1 MLKLLKYNFKEVRW
15 FYFWE
20 IVIVTLMASF
30 MIWNSK
36 GTINENGV
44 SYKVGMGV
52 NEYRNMLVLFSTYI
66 MIIHLG
72 FNIVITNIQL
82 SDRKSKLLF
91 LTDISGKKFILSKII
106 EFSIVQLL
114 TSILGLIISLRLI
127 VISNELWRVLSEVL
141 NYISLFDY
149 SLIIYIVLL
158 ISIILI
164 RTKLNGVL
172 SSSLL
177 GIGITILTMYVL
189 FKFNFHILQDLNFG
203 TISIKMEKFV
213 YSVGK
218 MLNMGQGIFGWRIK
232 INVFSALPKLGILAG
247 TFILASKAIDKKL
260 DVV

>member
-1 MLKLLKYNFKEVRW
+1 MLKLLKHNFKEVRW

-20 IVIVTLMASF
+20 IVIVTLMVSF
-30 MIWNSK
+30 MIWNNKS
-36 GTINENGV
+36 TINENGV
-44 SYKVGMGV
+44 SYTIGMGV

-72 FNIVITNIQL
+72 FNIVIANVQL
-82 SDRKSKLLF
+82 SDRKSKLIF

-106 EFSIVQLL
+106 EFSIVQLI

-127 VISNELWRVLSEVL
+127 VISNDLGRVLPEFI
-141 NYISLFDY
+141 NYITLFNY
-149 SLIIYIVLL
+149 NLIVYVIVLL
-158 ISIILI
+158 SIILI

-177 GIGITILTMYVL
+177 GVGITILVMYAL
-189 FKFNFHILQDLNFG
+189 FKFNFHILQDLNLG

-218 MLNMGQGIFGWRIK
+218 MLNMGQGMFGWRIR
-232 INVFSALPKLGILAG
+232 INVFSALAKLGILAG